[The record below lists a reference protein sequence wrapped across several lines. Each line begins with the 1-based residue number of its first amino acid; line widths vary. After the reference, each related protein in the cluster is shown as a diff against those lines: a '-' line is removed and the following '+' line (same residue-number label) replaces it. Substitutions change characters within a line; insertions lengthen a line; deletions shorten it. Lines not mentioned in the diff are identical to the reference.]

1 MNLQRLDK
9 IISSQLNL
17 SRSIAR
23 GDIRKGKVRVDGVT
37 VKDPSA
43 SFDPNLACVE
53 YCGQAVEFKEHI
65 YLVMN
70 KPKGVL
76 CATQDKRKTTVVE
89 LVPEKLRRS
98 GIFPVGRLDR
108 DTTGL
113 LLLTDDGDFAHRV
126 ISPKSDIPKKYE
138 VELDAPISSEAVEKF
153 QNGIQLADGTQCK
166 PAQLTIIEQN
176 KVLVVIS
183 EGKYHQIKRMFGT
196 IGLGVNELCR
206 ISIGGLALPL
216 NLSQG
221 ECREL
226 TKSELESITKDS
238 EI

>member
-23 GDIRKGKVRVDGVT
+23 GEIRKGKVLVDGMT
-37 VKDPSA
+37 IKDPSA
-43 SFDPNLACVE
+43 TFDPNVARVE
-53 YCGQAVEFKEHI
+53 YGGQAVEYKKYI

-76 CATQDKRKTTVVE
+76 CATQDKKKTTVVE
-89 LVPEKLRRS
+89 LVPDKLRRM
-98 GIFPVGRLDR
+98 GISPVGRLDR

-126 ISPKSDIPKKYE
+126 ISPKSDIPKKYM
-138 VELDAPISSEAVEKF
+138 VELDAPIMPDAVEKF
-153 QNGIQLADGTQCK
+153 RNGIQLADGTMCK
-166 PAQLTIIEQN
+166 SAQLTIIGEN
-176 KVLVVIS
+176 KALVVIS

-206 ISIGGLALPL
+206 MSIGQLDLPKDLAV
-216 NLSQG
+216 G

-226 TKSELESITKDS
+226 TKIELESITQYP
-238 EI
+238 